1 MMNDTYMG
9 DEKYENDNGYNKHRN
24 DYCDTKKTTMKMML
38 NKETLTTTKM
48 ETRMETTVTKITMT
62 TTNEDG
68 DYDGDY

>member
-1 MMNDTYMG
+1 MMNDMYMG

-24 DYCDTKKTTMKMML
+24 DYCDSKKTTMKMML
-38 NKETLTTTKM
+38 NTSKETLTTTK
-48 ETRMETTVTKITMT
+48 METTVTKITMT